1 MFYSNRVNFLK
12 YQKPEKDLT
21 FIKNSD
27 VYKLIHDQDAPKSGI
42 ELRPELVLAEEDVR
56 KCVSPCWRNPTL
68 EFVHIVLPQMIPN
81 SLDWVAFAKFSEPTI
96 FTERYDWS
104 DVISL
109 VISDR
114 TAKQRLFVDLRI
126 LILGTT
132 FQHPFPRQN
141 PLHIHS

>member
-56 KCVSPCWRNPTL
+56 KCVSPC
-68 EFVHIVLPQMIPN
+68 
-81 SLDWVAFAKFSEPTI
+81 
-96 FTERYDWS
+96 
-104 DVISL
+104 
-109 VISDR
+109 
-114 TAKQRLFVDLRI
+114 
-126 LILGTT
+126 
-132 FQHPFPRQN
+132 
-141 PLHIHS
+141 